1 MIVFLLRRLSRIRSG
16 EVVVA
21 TSNLSA
27 DDRLADMV
35 AVEGVPVYRGSEAD
49 VVARYVGAAS
59 QFGFDTVARVTA
71 DCPFVDAELADWCID
86 RTAEFESFDLATTK
100 GRFPVG
106 LDLEIY
112 RADRMAALDASGK
125 LTVTEREHL
134 TLHLY
139 NHREEFAVRS
149 IAPPDDWALTDRH
162 FTVDTLD
169 DYDDARRLAEQIGA
183 EEFSIPA
190 MLQMAQ

>member
-1 MIVFLLRRLSRIRSG
+1 
-16 EVVVA
+16 
-21 TSNLSA
+21 
-27 DDRLADMV
+27 
-35 AVEGVPVYRGSEAD
+35 
-49 VVARYVGAAS
+49 
-59 QFGFDTVARVTA
+59 
-71 DCPFVDAELADWCID
+71 
-86 RTAEFESFDLATTK
+86 
-100 GRFPVG
+100 
-106 LDLEIY
+106 
-112 RADRMAALDASGK
+112 